1 MNRYINHITN
11 IELNISLYCNKLT
24 SNNNFIFY
32 FYRIITSTAD
42 WWMYLIYA
50 FLLLLISNYET
61 AINAIIFGSL
71 AYFFH
76 YPIYYA
82 IKNIT
87 KRKRPFDQK
96 RNNIKCFVKPPDKY
110 SMPSG
115 HTSGIT
121 ITTLTIIYYFP
132 VVTKLLLIWPLLI
145 ALSRIFLGVHYPSD
159 TIIGC
164 ILGFICYYIAYLILI

>member
-1 MNRYINHITN
+1 MNKYIKHIN
-11 IELNISLYCNKLT
+11 SIEINISLYCNKLT
-24 SNNNFIFY
+24 QNNKFIFY

-50 FLLLLISNYET
+50 IFLLIITDYNI
-61 AINAIIFGSL
+61 AINAIIYGSL

-76 YPIYYA
+76 YPIYYI
-82 IKNIT
+82 IKNTT
-87 KRKRPFDQK
+87 KRNRPFDQK
-96 RNNIKCFVKPPDKY
+96 ETNIKCLVKPPDKY

-121 ITTLTIIYYFP
+121 ITVLTVMYYFQY
-132 VVTKLLLIWPLLI
+132 TDILLIWPFLI

-159 TIIGC
+159 TIIGFL
-164 ILGFICYYIAYLILI
+164 LGYLCYYIAHLILI

>member
-1 MNRYINHITN
+1 MNRYINHINN

-24 SNNNFIFY
+24 LNNKFIFY

-42 WWMYLIYA
+42 WWMYLVYA
-50 FLLLLISNYET
+50 ILLLLITDYGI
-61 AINAIIFGSL
+61 AIKAITYGSL

-76 YPIYYA
+76 YPIYYI
-82 IKNIT
+82 IKNTT

-96 RNNIKCFVKPPDKY
+96 ENDIKCFVKPPDKY

-132 VVTKLLLIWPLLI
+132 DTKILLIWPLLI
-145 ALSRIFLGVHYPSD
+145 GLSRIFLGVHYLSD
-159 TIIGC
+159 TLIGF
-164 ILGFICYYIAYLILI
+164 ILGYFCYNITSLILF